1 MRQDIRKSN
10 ILIDHDRRTFLLSAV
25 ACKDVATKAA
35 TMILTM
41 GASKRGV
48 RAIEV
53 FLKMMLEGDSAQ
65 KRLYRVAFKITRLN
79 RVTLQKIF
87 N

>member
-1 MRQDIRKSN
+1 
-10 ILIDHDRRTFLLSAV
+10 LLSAV

-48 RAIEV
+48 RAIDV
-53 FLKMMLEGDSAQ
+53 FLKMTLEGDSAQ
-65 KRLYRVAFKITRLN
+65 KK
-79 RVTLQKIF
+79 TLPGCFQDNTSESSYLAENI
-87 N
+87 